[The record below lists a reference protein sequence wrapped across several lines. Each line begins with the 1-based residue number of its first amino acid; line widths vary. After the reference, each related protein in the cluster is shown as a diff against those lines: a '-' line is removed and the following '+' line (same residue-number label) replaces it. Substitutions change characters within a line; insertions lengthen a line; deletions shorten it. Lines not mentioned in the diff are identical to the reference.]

1 MKQLLTA
8 VLTIVLF
15 PIQVLA
21 STYGAEILYDH
32 SSVRFFPDGKKVRR
46 EERAVK
52 ILDKKGIKDFGE
64 IVIPFSSEHQKLKI
78 LYAYTVLPDGKV
90 VKPDKK
96 AFNIVY
102 PPFVSEAPIYS
113 DLKYQTISMP
123 AVTKGAVIK
132 YAFEVETV
140 KPYMKNEF
148 WAANYFQDEYPVK
161 EATFEAYIPNGKYHR
176 FKVYNMTEK
185 EAKPEKRKEGNYTV
199 LSWKLSDI
207 PPVKKEL
214 NMPPMGELAKKV
226 VITSLK
232 NWDQVAG
239 WYSDLAREALEP
251 DETIV
256 ETVKKITTEKKTREE
271 KIRAIYNFVAQ
282 NIRYVGME
290 FGINGY
296 KPHKASEVLKS
307 RYGDCKDHATLL
319 IAMLKVIGVKGYPVL
334 IPTLRASNMDPE
346 IPVPTA
352 FNHEIAAIE
361 TENGFLYMDTTSD
374 NTPLTYLPAGD
385 QGRRVLVVDVEEEKG
400 IVSETPVALPE
411 KNVEEFEGEFKL
423 SPFGKLIGNF
433 KFIYK
438 GVYSSFERSKLL
450 SSTSD
455 SIKRHVDELASKIS
469 PGFDVEKSNSSNYKD
484 LNVPDVWI
492 EITGED
498 MNYGTLT
505 SHFLLAKFPA
515 PDYSRIVSLVASKE
529 RKYPYVVG
537 YMMSKKSDVE
547 LKLPKGFELYL
558 KPENFYFKNRVG
570 FFEIKWKVDG
580 RTLRFSSKMVLNK
593 NVVPPEEYRDLRELF
608 NTTVKTLRNQIV
620 VLKKKSGG

>member
-32 SSVRFFPDGKKVRR
+32 SSVKFFPDGRKIRR

-52 ILDKKGIKDFGE
+52 ILDKQGIKDFGE

-78 LYAYTVLPDGKV
+78 LYAYTVLPDGKI

-132 YAFEVETV
+132 YAFELETV
-140 KPYMKNEF
+140 KPYMKDQF
-148 WAANYFQDEYPVK
+148 WSTNYFQDKYPVK
-161 EATFEAYIPNGKYHR
+161 EATFKAYIPEDKYYR
-176 FKVYNMTEK
+176 YKEYNMTEK
-185 EAKPEKRKEGNYTV
+185 PEIKKENGYII
-199 LSWKLSDI
+199 LSWKLTDV
-207 PPVKKEL
+207 PPIEREPS
-214 NMPPMGELAKKV
+214 MPPMGELAKKV
-226 VITSLK
+226 VVTSLK
-232 NWDQVAG
+232 NWDQVAR

-256 ETVKKITTEKKTREE
+256 ETVKKITAGEKTQEE

-296 KPHKASEVLKS
+296 KPHKATEVLKS

-319 IAMLKVIGVKGYPVL
+319 IAMLKVIGMKGYPVL
-334 IPTLRASNMDPE
+334 IPTLSAPNMDPE
-346 IPVPTA
+346 VPVPTA
-352 FNHEIAAIE
+352 FNHEIAAIK
-361 TENGFLYMDTTSD
+361 TEKGFLYMDTTSD
-374 NTPLTYLPAGD
+374 NTPFTYLPAGD
-385 QGRRVLVVDVEEEKG
+385 QGRRVLVVDVEKEKG
-400 IVSETPVALPE
+400 IVSKTPVAPPE
-411 KNVEEFEGEFKL
+411 KNVEGFEGEFKL
-423 SPFGKLIGNF
+423 SPFGKLTGNF

-438 GVYSSFERSKLL
+438 GVYSSFERSRLL
-450 SSTSD
+450 SSTPD
-455 SIKRHVDELASKIS
+455 SIKRHVDELASRIS
-469 PGFDVEKSNSSNYKD
+469 PGLDVEKFALSNYRD

-492 EITGED
+492 EVDGED

-505 SHFLLAKFPA
+505 SHFLLAKFPT
-515 PDYSRIVSLVASKE
+515 PDYSRVVSLVASKE

-537 YMMSKKSDVE
+537 YMMSKKSSVE

-570 FFEIKWKVDG
+570 SLEIRWEVDG